1 MQCIV
6 SRRARFRD
14 WSGSGLSATL
24 ALVLALLMACPT
36 VSWAAAN
43 PPALPSKMVSPLP
56 PDQPGGRIIPVKAGA
71 DLQAALNSARPN
83 DTLVL
88 DAGASWVGNFVLP
101 PRADPG
107 WITIRGSAESGL
119 PPAGQRVTPANAA
132 AMPKIITPN
141 ATQAISASDGTQGW
155 RFVGIEIGVVPSWS
169 TVVYQLVVFGWGS
182 AAHGRRA
189 PTDHIASRF
198 IVERCYIHGS
208 PTQKVQK
215 GIMANAADVRIADS
229 WIDEIHN
236 SGADSQAILVY
247 DSPGPQLI
255 ENNELQAS
263 SENIL
268 FGGADS
274 SSPDFVPS
282 DVTIRRNH
290 IIKLLRWK
298 SDDPSFDGIAW
309 VIKPLI
315 ELKSAQRVLI
325 EGNTLENSWL
335 WPAFVTDAFNQDHT
349 APWSIVQDV
358 TFQHNE
364 IKNSAAVFQAWAGNA
379 PVKRVKIFNNNAT
392 GIRYNIYAQAGSS
405 YATGTFFYLI
415 NAEDV
420 WIEHNT
426 AQPLD
431 RGTGQLEFRTSNPR
445 LTIKNNVFGYGH
457 GGFLVTGSWTNDDA
471 AISAGAPGAVIVKNA
486 LLELGDAVGGASP
499 FPYQQAKW
507 NKTAWVLTGTAAAS
521 GLNPDGTLKS
531 GGPLKGAATDG
542 TDLGV
547 DFAALGAALSG
558 SARR

>member
-1 MQCIV
+1 MQWIV
-6 SRRARFRD
+6 TRRAGFIG
-14 WSGSGLSATL
+14 WSGSGLSAML

-43 PPALPSKMVSPLP
+43 PPALPGKMVSPLP

-101 PRADPG
+101 PRADTG

-141 ATQAISASDGTQGW
+141 AIQAISASDGTQGW
-155 RFVGIEIGVVPSWS
+155 RFVGIEIGVVRTWS

-182 AAHGRRA
+182 APNGRRA
-189 PTDHIASRF
+189 PTDQVASRF

-247 DSPGPQLI
+247 DSPGPHLI

-263 SENIL
+263 SENIM

-274 SSPDFVPS
+274 SSPDLVPS
-282 DVTIRRNH
+282 DIIIRRNH
-290 IIKLLRWK
+290 FIKLLRWK
-298 SDDPSFDGIAW
+298 SDHPSYDGIAW

-364 IKNSAAVFQAWAGNA
+364 IKNSVGVFQAWAGNA

-392 GIRYNIYAQAGSS
+392 GIRYKSYDKAGSS
-405 YATGTFFYLI
+405 YASGTFFYLI

-426 AQPLD
+426 AQPMD
-431 RGTGQLEFRTSNPR
+431 RGTGHIESGTSNPR

-486 LLELGDAVGGASP
+486 LLDLGDAVGGASP

-507 NKTAWVLTGTAAAS
+507 NRTAWVLTGTAAAS

-558 SARR
+558 AARR